1 MKGDVTMARN
11 QETPVTFNFPDDSVE
26 LITWPYVLKQLDENL
41 KPVLDKMDSCN
52 THLNS
57 IATTLEEMAKGGDEE

>member
-1 MKGDVTMARN
+1 MARN

-41 KPVLDKMDSCN
+41 ESVLDKMDSCN
-52 THLNS
+52 RHLNS
-57 IATTLEEMAKGGDEE
+57 IATTLEEMAEGGNEE